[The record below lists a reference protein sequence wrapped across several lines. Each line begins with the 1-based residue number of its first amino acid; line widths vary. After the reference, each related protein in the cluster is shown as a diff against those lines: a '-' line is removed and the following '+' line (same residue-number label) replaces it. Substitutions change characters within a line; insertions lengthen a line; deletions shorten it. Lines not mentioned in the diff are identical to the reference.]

1 LRQLDV
7 APRYWTNEKPRHE
20 VDFLVQ
26 AGDAVMPIEVKS
38 GEMVKS
44 ASLRYYARKYPD
56 ETPLKLRLSLRN
68 LKLDDDVLN
77 VPLYLA
83 DHAIRLAKGLIRGK
97 VAGTTL
103 R

>member
-1 LRQLDV
+1 MCSSGRY
-7 APRYWTNEKPRHE
+7 YWTNEKPRHE

-26 AGDAVMPIEVKS
+26 AEDAVMPIEVKS
-38 GEMVKS
+38 GEVVKS

-56 ETPLKLRLSLRN
+56 ATPLKLRLSLRN
-68 LKLDDDVLN
+68 LTIDDDMLN

-83 DHAIRLAKGLIRGK
+83 DHAIRLAKGSVRRQD
-97 VAGTTL
+97 AETTS